1 MFHEKMKALKVEMRS
16 LNRDMFGDL
25 PGRVKT
31 TYEDLCKKQTEA
43 MQNPQASTFEP
54 ASGAWEHWHH
64 ISGLEEQFYYQK
76 SRVQWL
82 GFGDRN
88 SRFFH
93 RVTQSRNVRN
103 TIRKI
108 VTPDGTILTFLQDIK
123 RDASAHFEAF
133 LNGSPKRAPC
143 ATHEVISELVDH
155 HCSSE
160 DTRKLMQPIQDDEIK
175 EVLFSMPC
183 NKASGPDGF
192 PMEFL

>member
-43 MQNPQASTFEP
+43 MQNPQASTFEA

-82 GFGDRN
+82 DLVTGIRD
-88 SRFFH
+88 FF
-93 RVTQSRNVRN
+93 
-103 TIRKI
+103 I
-108 VTPDGTILTFLQDIK
+108 
-123 RDASAHFEAF
+123 
-133 LNGSPKRAPC
+133 GSLK
-143 ATHEVISELVDH
+143 VG
-155 HCSSE
+155 
-160 DTRKLMQPIQDDEIK
+160 M
-175 EVLFSMPC
+175 
-183 NKASGPDGF
+183 
-192 PMEFL
+192 